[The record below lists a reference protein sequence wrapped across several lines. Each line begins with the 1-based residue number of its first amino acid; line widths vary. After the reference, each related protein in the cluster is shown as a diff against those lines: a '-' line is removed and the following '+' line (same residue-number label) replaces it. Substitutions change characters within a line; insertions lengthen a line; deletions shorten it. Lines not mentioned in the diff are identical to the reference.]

1 MPDLGELDLQA
12 TRARQKRTPASLAR
26 PGVGASRV
34 GPRTEPVTLPPPEQP
49 NQPTPVSPSTPKSA
63 DADNALAPSTISLD
77 RRTEELLEA
86 VRTAGRFA
94 QPKVDANRSATIRF
108 AMAILAEQFSP
119 EQIVAEL
126 RSRAPAATGTGRR
139 RLS

>member
-1 MPDLGELDLQA
+1 MADLGELDVQA
-12 TRARQKRTPASLAR
+12 AQARQKRAPTGLAR
-26 PGVGASRV
+26 PGVGPSRV
-34 GPRTEPVTLPPPEQP
+34 GARTEAVQLPAVD
-49 NQPTPVSPSTPKSA
+49 TPSPARPSEARKSE

-77 RRTEELLEA
+77 RKTEELLEA

-94 QPKVDANRSATIRF
+94 HPKVDANRSATIRL
-108 AMAILAEQFSP
+108 AMAILREQFSP

-126 RSRAPAATGTGRR
+126 RRRAPEPSGTGRR

>member
-12 TRARQKRTPASLAR
+12 ARARQKRTAGLAR

-34 GPRTEPVTLPPPEQP
+34 GARTEPVTLPPPDQP
-49 NQPTPVSPSTPKSA
+49 GTPPTPVSTSRSS
-63 DADNALAPSTISLD
+63 DAGNALAPSTISLD
-77 RRTEELLEA
+77 RKTEELLEA

-108 AMAILAEQFSP
+108 AMAILAEQFTP
-119 EQIVAEL
+119 EQIVVEL
-126 RSRAPAATGTGRR
+126 RKRAPTGAGTGRR